1 MRRKF
6 FISLLLAAITFWIY
20 WPALH
25 YDTVFYDDAFFTD
38 HPQVQSG
45 LNWPSFAWAMTGVV
59 TANWHPVTTLS
70 FVLTHQFFG
79 TNAGAEHGV
88 NVAFHAANAAL
99 LFLVLLQMTH
109 RTASDTAP
117 ITPSV
122 LRRHLSDAFPRFGR
136 GRRTAATLP
145 GTSLMWRCAIVAALF
160 AWHPLRVESVAWIAE
175 RKDVMCAFF
184 MLLTLWAWTR
194 YVQKA
199 ENDQLEIAPSKFQ
212 WSYGLALIC
221 FGLSLMSKAMVVTLP
236 FLLLLLDLWP
246 LGRIQFREF
255 RINQLKPLLVEK
267 IPFFA
272 LTGVFC
278 VVTFLVQRGDAA
290 TPSLKELGFGLRLEN
305 IIVSYL
311 RYLAWSLWPTK
322 LAIFYPF
329 PFDSHFYLAL
339 WPGWQIGAGLLALVG
354 ISSLCLTQIV
364 RRPYLAVGWF
374 WYLGMMVPVIGFV
387 QVGGQGMADRY
398 TYLPLIG
405 PVIALVWLVSEKWK
419 LKKIFKPRGNR
430 DHPAYRSQTSE
441 PPRGGLHL
449 EGTGPRA
456 LQKVILTLSAGTVLI
471 ALAVTTR
478 HQLCFWKNT
487 DSLCRHTIEVTGENP
502 RAEYVLALGLEH
514 QGNIPQAMVH
524 YRNAMTS
531 QPAVKE
537 AFYAMGRLF
546 GQQGQWD
553 QAEQTYLAMLG
564 NNPNNFESHLG
575 LVAALS
581 HLGRNSEAEVHLKAA
596 LETCPNSPDALNN
609 LAWTL
614 ATCQP
619 VNLRDGPRAVELAER
634 ACALTGYRETVMV
647 GTLGA
652 AYAEAGRFERAIAT
666 AQKACA
672 LAEATHK
679 TELLNMN
686 QYLLELY
693 RQYQPYRET
702 SQPAPTN
709 QLTPDPL
716 PQ

>member
-1 MRRKF
+1 
-6 FISLLLAAITFWIY
+6 
-20 WPALH
+20 
-25 YDTVFYDDAFFTD
+25 
-38 HPQVQSG
+38 
-45 LNWPSFAWAMTGVV
+45 
-59 TANWHPVTTLS
+59 
-70 FVLTHQFFG
+70 
-79 TNAGAEHGV
+79 
-88 NVAFHAANAAL
+88 
-99 LFLVLLQMTH
+99 
-109 RTASDTAP
+109 
-117 ITPSV
+117 
-122 LRRHLSDAFPRFGR
+122 
-136 GRRTAATLP
+136 
-145 GTSLMWRCAIVAALF
+145 VAALF

-199 ENDQLEIAPSKFQ
+199 EHNKLERAPSKFQ
-212 WSYGLALIC
+212 WSYGLALIF
-221 FGLSLMSKAMVVTLP
+221 FGLGLMSKAMVVTLP

-246 LGRIQFREF
+246 LGRIHFREF

-290 TPSLKELGFGLRLEN
+290 TPSLQELGFGLRLEN

-322 LAIFYPF
+322 LAMFYSF
-329 PFDSHFYLAL
+329 PYDSHFYLAL
-339 WPGWQIGAGLLALVG
+339 WPGWQIGAGLLALAGV
-354 ISSLCLTQIV
+354 SALCLTQIV
-364 RRPYLAVGWF
+364 RRPYLAVGRF

-419 LKKIFKPRGNR
+419 LKIFFKPRGHR
-430 DHPAYRSQTSE
+430 DHLAYRSQTSE
-441 PPRGGLHL
+441 PALGGLGL
-449 EGTGPRA
+449 EGTGPGV
-456 LQKVILTLSAGTVLI
+456 LQKIIMTLFAGTVLV
-471 ALAVTTR
+471 ALAVATR
-478 HQLCFWKNT
+478 HQLYFWKDT
-487 DSLCRHTIEVTGENP
+487 SSLCRHTIEVTGENP

-514 QGNIPQAMVH
+514 QGDIPQAMVH

-546 GQQGQWD
+546 GQQGQWEL
-553 QAEQTYLAMLG
+553 AEQTYSAMLG

-575 LVAALS
+575 LVAVLS
-581 HLGRNSEAEVHLKAA
+581 HLGRNTEAEAHLKAA
-596 LETCPNSPDALNN
+596 LENCPNSPDALNN

-614 ATCQP
+614 ATSGMPQ
-619 VNLRDGPRAVELAER
+619 LRDGTRAVELAER

-652 AYAEAGRFERAIAT
+652 AYAEAGRFEEAIAT
-666 AQKACA
+666 AKKACA

-686 QYLLELY
+686 RYLLELY
-693 RQYQPYRET
+693 RQHQPYREIP
-702 SQPAPTN
+702 QPAPAN
-709 QLTPDPL
+709 HLTPDAL